1 MSMHAPLAPL
11 PIDDDLTTRTGN
23 TAPSPDGVSWP
34 VAVTAPTSAI
44 DAATATAA
52 GPAET
57 RLRGERYKFHAVS
70 VVGFPEGVSGD
81 ALTAFLRRFGPV
93 QGPGG
98 VRQVMHAWGLEVLL
112 IFPTQEAATHAI
124 DDIGK
129 LVSLELGD
137 RVVTLTSALSASVTN
152 KPITKGTA
160 AERHHQAT
168 APATPDFAAMPV
180 LVPIMPYG
188 QPFYAHHIAAVPLS
202 VPQPAP
208 PPLPTGYVL
217 VPSAFASHT

>member
-98 VRQVMHAWGLEVLL
+98 VQQVMHAWGLEVLL

-129 LVSLELGD
+129 LVSLELD
-137 RVVTLTSALSASVTN
+137 N
-152 KPITKGTA
+152 GTGKT
-160 AERHHQAT
+160 RIVGLT
-168 APATPDFAAMPV
+168 APLKAVITNRPMHHVPAPTSSSAQPSGALAAPYLPTMPV
-180 LVPIMPYG
+180 LVPVT
-188 QPFYAHHIAAVPLS
+188 PFPTPFFSPQMSYAVPGG
-202 VPQPAP
+202 QF
-208 PPLPTGYVL
+208 VL
-217 VPSAFASHT
+217 VPAPFHA